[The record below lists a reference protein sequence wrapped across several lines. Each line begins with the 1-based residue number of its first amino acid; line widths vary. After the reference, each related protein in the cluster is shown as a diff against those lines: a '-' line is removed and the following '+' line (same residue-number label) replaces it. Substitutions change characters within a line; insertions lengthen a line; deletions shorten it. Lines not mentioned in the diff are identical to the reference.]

1 MRAGVV
7 QCAHAA
13 RLLDGFDGLDGL
25 RATASSRRFDL
36 VYPTP
41 ASQIMGTELEAIFK
55 HTQPEAVAASR
66 LQRQRR
72 DQRAAK
78 ALVKAIL
85 RRQFNRYGFM

>member
-1 MRAGVV
+1 MPDNG
-7 QCAHAA
+7 HAA
-13 RLLDGFDGLDGL
+13 TASAHTQ
-25 RATASSRRFDL
+25 RASSTALTASTASSRRFDL

-41 ASQIMGTELEAIFK
+41 ASRIMGTELEAIFK